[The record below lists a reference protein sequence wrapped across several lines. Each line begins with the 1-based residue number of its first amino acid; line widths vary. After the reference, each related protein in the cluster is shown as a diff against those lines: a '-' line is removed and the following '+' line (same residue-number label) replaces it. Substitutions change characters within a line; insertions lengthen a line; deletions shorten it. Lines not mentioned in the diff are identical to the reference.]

1 MTDFAALA
9 AAGYEAW
16 KHDRPGMIAVDTE
29 TEGTAFFDPA
39 FCVTIA
45 WDKDDGDLEGHYF
58 ELAQFDSS
66 QMVREILRETP
77 VMVFHNAKFD
87 LQKLILAGVLDR
99 SDLHPERLE
108 DTEALAHLVDGNQ
121 KKALK
126 VLAVT
131 ILGENDTVD
140 VEVKSG
146 PNKGTFKQVPREKHE
161 LDQVRK
167 ELGLTAEDGYHLYS
181 REVIIPYAIKDVFF
195 TQQLYDHF
203 WPLLHRDERLSAL
216 YAHEKRVMLTLLDM
230 EAAGMA
236 LDLPYTEAQAKAY
249 GKEAVK
255 TELELQLM
263 TGNEDFL
270 PTSWQQVLA
279 ELHKRGLMVE
289 NTKSETLEPLDD
301 EFAQA
306 VLKLRGLRKIHG
318 TYLMPM
324 LHEQRDGIIHPNFRQ
339 HGTKTG
345 RMSSGEAEE

>member
-9 AAGYEAW
+9 QAGYEAW
-16 KHDRPGMIAVDTE
+16 KRDRPGLISVDTE

-39 FCVTIA
+39 FCVTTA
-45 WDKDDGDLEGHYF
+45 WDNGADLEGHYF
-58 ELAQFDSS
+58 ELAEFDSREF
-66 QMVREILRETP
+66 VREILMETP
-77 VMVFHNAKFD
+77 TMVFHNAKFD
-87 LQKLILAGVLDR
+87 LQKLILAGVLER
-99 SDLHPERLE
+99 SDLHPDGLE
-108 DTEALAHLVDGNQ
+108 DTEALAHLYDGNQ

-126 VLAVT
+126 VLAVNV
-131 ILGENDTVD
+131 LGIDDTVD
-140 VEVKSG
+140 VEIKSG
-146 PNKGTFKQVPREKHE
+146 PNKGNFKQVPREKHE

-167 ELGLTAEDGYHLYS
+167 ELGLVVEDGYHLLP
-181 REVIIPYAIKDVFF
+181 REVVIPYAIEDVFF

-216 YAHEKRVMLTLLDM
+216 YQHEKRVMLTLLDM

-236 LDLPYTEAQAKAY
+236 LDLPYTEVKAKEY
-249 GKEAVK
+249 GKAAVK
-255 TELELQLM
+255 TELEIQTL
-263 TGNEDFL
+263 TGNEDFN
-270 PTSWQQVLA
+270 PGSWQQILA

-301 EFAQA
+301 EFAEA

-324 LHEQRDGIIHPNFRQ
+324 LNEQRDGIIHPNFRQ